1 MCLCR
6 LPLSSADKL
15 AFCLECPVDG
25 VLSVVHL
32 EKGRERTGERE
43 KRREKAREREGGRE
57 NPG

>member
-25 VLSVVHL
+25 VLSVVQL
-32 EKGRERTGERE
+32 EKGRER
-43 KRREKAREREGGRE
+43 ARERERKE
-57 NPG
+57 ERR